1 MKQINLLPWRE
12 HKNKLKIRRFIIVWF
27 YVSCS
32 CLILIFVTKIL
43 IIQQIKHY
51 QLAYQRIYFQMKNIS
66 PIVQEIKKIKYKEKQ
81 LTKIIQNIKTNRQQ
95 VKKILDFISHLKYLI
110 TPDIFIHLVAF
121 HPPYLSLI
129 MHANSKKE
137 YVKFKKLLQLKFDS
151 KLQSLIL
158 NQFQNLQLDF
168 VVQMILNEN

>member
-51 QLAYQRIYFQMKNIS
+51 QLAYEHIFLQMKNIS
-66 PIVQEIKKIKYKEKQ
+66 PVVQEIKKLQYKEKE
-81 LTKIIQNIKTNRQQ
+81 LTNIIKNIKTNHQQ
-95 VKKILDFISHLKYLI
+95 VKKILNFMSHLKYLI

-121 HPPYLSLI
+121 HPPYLNLI
-129 MHANSKKE
+129 MHAKSKKE

-151 KLQSLIL
+151 KLQSRIF

-168 VVQMILNEN
+168 VVQMIFNEN

>member
-12 HKNKLKIRRFIIVWF
+12 HKNKLKIRRFILVWF
-27 YVSCS
+27 YISCS

-43 IIQQIKHY
+43 IIQQIKHN
-51 QLAYQRIYFQMKNIS
+51 QLAYQRIFLQIKNIS
-66 PIVQEIKKIKYKEKQ
+66 PIIQEIKKLQYKEKE
-81 LTKIIQNIKTNRQQ
+81 LTNIIKNIKSNHQQ
-95 VKKILDFISHLKYLI
+95 VKKILNFISHLKYLI

-129 MHANSKKE
+129 MHAKSKNE
-137 YVKFKKLLQLKFDS
+137 YIKFKKLLQLQFDS

-168 VVQMILNEN
+168 VVQMIFNEN

>member
-12 HKNKLKIRRFIIVWF
+12 HKNKLKVRRFVIIWF

-32 CLILIFVTKIL
+32 CLILLFVTKIL

-51 QLAYQRIYFQMKNIS
+51 QLAYERIYLQMENIS
-66 PIVQEIKKIKYKEKQ
+66 PIVQEIKKLQYKEKE
-81 LTKIIQNIKTNRQQ
+81 LTNIIKKIKTNSQQ
-95 VKKILDFISHLKYLI
+95 VKKILDFISHLKYLL
-110 TPDIFIHLVAF
+110 TPDIFIRLIAF

-129 MHANSKKE
+129 MHANSKKG
-137 YVKFKKLLQLKFDS
+137 YIKFKKLLQLNFDS

-168 VVQMILNEN
+168 VVQMLFNEN